1 MSQAED
7 RRRDRRVILGP
18 GHAISFRL
26 KGLEFREVRITN
38 LGTGGCFAL
47 VGAREAHRFTR
58 GAVLEGLVFLHP
70 DLPRGA
76 LQATVSFVL
85 EEGPGRGAFDLAGI
99 GLQFLAMD
107 PPTQAA
113 LDGWVE
119 AALAPRV

>member
-1 MSQAED
+1 MSLAED
-7 RRRDRRVILGP
+7 RRKDRRVILGP

-26 KGLEFREVRITN
+26 KGMEYREVRITN

-47 VGAREAHRFTR
+47 VGAREAARFTR
-58 GAVLEGLVFLHP
+58 GAVVEGLVFLHP
-70 DLPRGA
+70 DLPRGV

-99 GLQFLAMD
+99 GLQFMAMD
-107 PPTQAA
+107 EATLRA
-113 LDGWVE
+113 LEGWTD